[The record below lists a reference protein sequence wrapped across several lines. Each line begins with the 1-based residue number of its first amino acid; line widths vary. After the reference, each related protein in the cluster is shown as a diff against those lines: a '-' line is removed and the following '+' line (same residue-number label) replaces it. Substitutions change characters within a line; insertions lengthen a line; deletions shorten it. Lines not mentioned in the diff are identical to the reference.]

1 MTDDARYHIVF
12 EGQLVGGAAREAVEA
27 NLGKLFRMPPEKVA
41 GLFSGKRVILKRD
54 ADQATAMKFRA
65 ALKQAGA
72 LCQLVPVGEEAAV
85 PSASATEP
93 PRPSTP
99 APAASLA
106 STPTAPGND
115 SHDDGDREMVG
126 TIRTGGAGF
135 SGPFD
140 VAPVGTDMAQER
152 GEAAAPAPD
161 ISHLSMA
168 PAGADLEEL
177 KPKQAPV
184 NPDISHLSLSD

>member
-1 MTDDARYHIVF
+1 MTDDIRYHIVF
-12 EGQLVGGAAREAVEA
+12 EGQLVAGAAREAVEA

-41 GLFSGKRVILKRD
+41 ALFSGKRVILKRD

-72 LCQLVPVGEEAAV
+72 QCQLVPVGEESPVTEPAPTAASA
-85 PSASATEP
+85 PAAPEASASA
-93 PRPSTP
+93 STSAMTMP
-99 APAASLA
+99 AERA
-106 STPTAPGND
+106 
-115 SHDDGDREMVG
+115 GDREMVG

-140 VAPVGTDMAQER
+140 VAPVGADMAEGQS
-152 GEAAAPAPD
+152 GVAAEVPD

>member
-41 GLFSGKRVILKRD
+41 ALFSGKRVILKRD

-72 LCQLVPVGEEAAV
+72 LCQLVPVGEDAAAPV
-85 PSASATEP
+85 AAPSAAATASPE
-93 PRPSTP
+93 PSTP
-99 APAASLA
+99 APAASSA
-106 STPTAPGND
+106 SSRDA
-115 SHDDGDREMVG
+115 GDREMVG

-140 VAPVGTDMAQER
+140 VAPVGTDMAQAQ
-152 GEAAAPAPD
+152 GDVAAPAPD